1 MALLGKGVL
10 AIWNGMKPG
19 FEAEFARW
27 HVQEHIPERV
37 ALPGFERGRRY
48 RAVDG
53 QGQGLAHPPFFNF
66 YETSSVDDLE
76 SAAYQDRLNNP
87 TPWTLATVK
96 QFTDTSRTLCD
107 VVISRGTGQGV
118 FVETVA
124 METSLPDNVFVE
136 RLGTA
141 LDRLAA
147 LDGVVGLHLLRGR
160 VGQNQTMT
168 EEKKLRG
175 VPDQEVAW
183 LLLIETI
190 DPEPLIEAR
199 AQTFTEAFLTEAGA
213 TKIKRGIYQLQ
224 YALGKDELQRT
235 A

>member
-19 FEAEFARW
+19 YEDAFTRW
-27 HVQEHIPERV
+27 HVKEHIPERV
-37 ALPGFERGRRY
+37 SLPGFERGRRY

-53 QGQGLAHPPFFNF
+53 HPAFFNF
-66 YETSSVDDLE
+66 YETQSVADLE
-76 SAAYQDRLNNP
+76 SPAYKDRLNNP

-107 VVISRGTGQGV
+107 VVISRGTGQGT

-124 METSLPDNVFVE
+124 METSLSDDAFVQG
-136 RLGTA
+136 LSDD
-141 LDRLAA
+141 LNHLASSS
-147 LDGVVGLHLLRGR
+147 GIVGLHLLRGR
-160 VGQNQTMT
+160 IGKDQAVT

-183 LLLIETI
+183 LLLIEAI
-190 DPEPLIEAR
+190 DLDPLTLARQEALTDQR
-199 AQTFTEAFLTEAGA
+199 LAQSGVTHC
-213 TKIKRGIYQLQ
+213 KRGIYQLQ
-224 YALGKDELQRT
+224 YALSKDELQR
-235 A
+235 